1 MRYLIRKE
9 SAVIASSSLIF
20 LYSGKRLGIE
30 AVSDKNGIHGFRE
43 VGYTRLFSQILHPEI
58 SNIQERL
65 GTQVAIQKKSL
76 QNHRDFAGLFLQ
88 RYCYAQHEKSE
99 RCLFSEILRLYPT
112 APMRQQFYG
121 RRIFKT
127 PPLCPTASMGPEFY
141 GYQPGLPS

>member
-1 MRYLIRKE
+1 MTMRYLIRKE
-9 SAVIASSSLIF
+9 SAVTAGSSLIF

-76 QNHRDFAGLFLQ
+76 QNHRDFAGLFLT
-88 RYCYAQHEKSE
+88 KM
-99 RCLFSEILRLYPT
+99 L
-112 APMRQQFYG
+112 
-121 RRIFKT
+121 
-127 PPLCPTASMGPEFY
+127 LCPK
-141 GYQPGLPS
+141 

>member
-65 GTQVAIQKKSL
+65 GTQVAIQKKTSKTIS
-76 QNHRDFAGLFLQ
+76 DFVGLFLT
-88 RYCYAQHEKSE
+88 KM
-99 RCLFSEILRLYPT
+99 L
-112 APMRQQFYG
+112 
-121 RRIFKT
+121 
-127 PPLCPTASMGPEFY
+127 LCPK
-141 GYQPGLPS
+141 

>member
-1 MRYLIRKE
+1 MTMRYLIRKE

-76 QNHRDFAGLFLQ
+76 QNLNIFQ
-88 RYCYAQHEKSE
+88 
-99 RCLFSEILRLYPT
+99 ILY
-112 APMRQQFYG
+112 
-121 RRIFKT
+121 
-127 PPLCPTASMGPEFY
+127 
-141 GYQPGLPS
+141 